1 MLFFFYIFNSWD
13 LMKRIWELDIH
24 RFLQKK
30 EVAEIL
36 NKMAFIVT
44 DSCDLVREILI
55 SDEPVPSQT
64 SPQKQ
69 FNILQ

>member
-1 MLFFFYIFNSWD
+1 MLFIFYIFNSWD

-55 SDEPVPSQT
+55 SDEAVPSQT
-64 SPQKQ
+64 SPKKQ